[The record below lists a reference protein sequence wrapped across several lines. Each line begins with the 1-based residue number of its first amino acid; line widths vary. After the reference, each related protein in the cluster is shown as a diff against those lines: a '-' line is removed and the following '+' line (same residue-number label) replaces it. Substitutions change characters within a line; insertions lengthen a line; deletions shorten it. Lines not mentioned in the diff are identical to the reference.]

1 MLRLLASLVLTLLA
15 NSVGLVLASVILDDF
30 TINGVAFVSAVLIFT
45 ITEVVA
51 GPLIT
56 KIALTNAPSLLG
68 GIALVT
74 TFVGLLVTD
83 IFSDG
88 LTING
93 ATTWILA
100 TLIVWLCALIAS
112 LLLPLVI
119 FKKVLDKNK
128 QSDTK

>member
-15 NSVGLVLASVILDDF
+15 NTVGLVLASIILDGF
-30 TINGVAFVSAVLIFT
+30 SINSLAFVTAVLIFT
-45 ITEVVA
+45 VTEVVA

-56 KIALTNAPSLLG
+56 KIALSNAPSLLG

-83 IFSDG
+83 VLSDG
-88 LTING
+88 LSITG
-93 ATTWILA
+93 VSTWILA

-119 FKKVLDKNK
+119 FKKVLKKNK
-128 QSDTK
+128 AD